1 MKKIIAILVIAL
13 CASFASAQSVQL
25 FYNGQPLNN
34 EDTIYMATS
43 VGNQSQVFVGYAN
56 VSSQDVF
63 LRVKR
68 RDVTFVP
75 GDELTFCVGGTCVEQ
90 QSGEFE
96 LAAGATVDA
105 EDVDNGSFHADYT
118 CHSQGTSIVKFTFF
132 NTDDP
137 SDEVN
142 FYVYASTSLGVP
154 QHVAAVQASAYPNPA
169 TTFVNIRYKV
179 ENPQGANLVIRN
191 ILGGEVYRQ
200 AVQGEG
206 RVEVSTSDLAPGI
219 YVYGIEEK
227 GKMLVTKKLLVK

>member
-1 MKKIIAILVIAL
+1 MKRIIAILVIGL

-25 FYNGQPLNN
+25 IHNGQPLN
-34 EDTIYMATS
+34 EGDTIYMATS
-43 VGNQSQVFVGYAN
+43 VGSQSQVFVGYTN
-56 VSSQDVF
+56 VTSQNVF

-96 LAAGATVDA
+96 LAAGATVA
-105 EDVDNGSFHADYT
+105 EEDVSNGSFHADYT
-118 CHSQGTSIVKFTFF
+118 CHSQGTSVVRFTFF
-132 NTDDP
+132 NTDNP
-137 SDEVN
+137 QDEVN
-142 FYVYASTSLGVP
+142 FYVYASTALGVP
-154 QHVAAVQASAYPNPA
+154 QHVATVQASAYPNPA

-191 ILGGEVYRQ
+191 LLGSEVYRQ

-206 RVEVSTSDLAPGI
+206 RVVVSTSDLAAGI

-227 GKMLVTKKLLVK
+227 GRMLITKKLLVK

>member
-1 MKKIIAILVIAL
+1 MKKFIAILVIGL

-34 EDTIYMATS
+34 EDTIYMAT
-43 VGNQSQVFVGYAN
+43 FVGDTSHAYVGYSN
-56 VSSQDVF
+56 VSSQNVF

-96 LAAGATVDA
+96 LAPGETINA
-105 EDVDNGSFHADYT
+105 EDVSNGSFHADYV
-118 CHSQGTSIVKFTFF
+118 CNSQGTSVIRFTFF

-142 FYVYASTSLGVP
+142 FYVYASTALGVQ

-169 TTFVNIRYKV
+169 TTSVNIRYKV
-179 ENPQGANLVIRN
+179 ENPQGAHLVIRN

-206 RVEVSTSDLAPGI
+206 RAVVSTSELTPGI